1 MNTSR
6 LETILP
12 ANIYG
17 FIYDAVNKYNVNTPL
32 RLAHFMAQTA
42 HESNNFKAVRENLNY
57 SALGLLRVFPKYF
70 NDKNVNDYAGKPEK
84 IANRVYAS
92 RMGNGGEATGEGWKY
107 RGRGYLQVTG
117 KGNYG
122 AFSKFI
128 NEDCVEN
135 PELVADKYPMDSAIW
150 FFNKNY
156 LWKIC
161 DEGASKDNVLAVTR
175 RVNGGTNG
183 LDDRIAKFNKFMRI
197 LSQD

>member
-17 FIYDAVNKYNVNTPL
+17 FINDAVNKYNVNTPL

-117 KGNYG
+117 KGNYA